1 MMRTDYFN
9 LPDMKTKETTT
20 KDGKTIIWD
29 EESGVGLLFT
39 KGESLQRYNSAI
51 VLGDPDKATTE
62 EGIAEISRVENLL
75 TEEAYKL
82 YPYEFTPLKDPT
94 E

>member
-1 MMRTDYFN
+1 
-9 LPDMKTKETTT
+9 MKTKETTT

-51 VLGDPDKATTE
+51 VMEDPSKMDE
-62 EGIAEISRVENLL
+62 EVSKILFLL
-75 TEEAYKL
+75 TEEAAKL
-82 YPYEFTPLKDPT
+82 YPMEFAPLK
-94 E
+94 

>member
-29 EESGVGLLFT
+29 EESRVGLLFT
-39 KGESLQRYNSAI
+39 KGERLQRYNSAI
-51 VLGDPDKATTE
+51 VLGDSDRATTE
-62 EGIAEISRVENLL
+62 EGVAEISRVGNLL
-75 TEEAYKL
+75 TEEAAKL
-82 YPYEFTPLKDPT
+82 YPDEFAPLK
-94 E
+94 

>member
-39 KGESLQRYNSAI
+39 KGERLQRYNSAI
-51 VLGDPDKATTE
+51 VLGDPDRATTE
-62 EGIAEISRVENLL
+62 EGVDEISRVGNLL
-75 TEEAYKL
+75 TEEAAKL
-82 YPYEFTPLKDPT
+82 YPDEFAPLK
-94 E
+94 